1 MSRFR
6 MQLSVMRLL
15 MMLWVG
21 LLGLACSCQVA
32 ASPPLEVLAQTD
44 RSIDVRLNVPDA
56 QVVPNVALGWPWQSI
71 QLVDLPLQ
79 HQPGAPELPVQAGL
93 IVIPKGARVQLK
105 VLSAE
110 ATEMSGL
117 KIGPSVSAQPNVSKP
132 QQVPAPPTLDKAVYE
147 HNDWYPN
154 TVAKLGFTGAMRG
167 VPVAQ
172 LRFHPVQ
179 YNPVTE
185 TARVYRQITIRVHF
199 DRPYPSQDQ
208 SATAVQQ
215 ATTPNPFAA
224 IYAQSLLNPEAR
236 P

>member
-1 MSRFR
+1 MNRFR
-6 MQLSVMRLL
+6 MQLSATRLL

-32 ASPPLEVLAQTD
+32 ASTHIEVLAQTD

-79 HQPGAPELPVQAGL
+79 NQPGAPELPVQAGL
-93 IVIPKGARVQLK
+93 IVIPKGAQVQLE
-105 VLSAE
+105 VLSVE
-110 ATEMSGL
+110 TTEMSGL
-117 KIGPSVSAQPNVSKP
+117 KIGPSVSAQPDVSKP
-132 QQVPAPPTLDKAVYE
+132 QQVVPAPSNLVYE

-154 TVAKLGFTGAMRG
+154 IVAKIGFTGAMRG

-199 DRPYPSQDQ
+199 DRPYPSHTR